1 MHADMHLSEIR
12 LIDDSK
18 KLIIIKMDAR
28 SSIDTSGC

>member
-18 KLIIIKMDAR
+18 VDHYQN
-28 SSIDTSGC
+28 GCQVEY